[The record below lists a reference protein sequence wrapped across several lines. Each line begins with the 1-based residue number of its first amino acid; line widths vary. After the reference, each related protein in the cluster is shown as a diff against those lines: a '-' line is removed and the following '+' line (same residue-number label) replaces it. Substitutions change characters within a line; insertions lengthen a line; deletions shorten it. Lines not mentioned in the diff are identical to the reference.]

1 MIYIAIEGGII
12 TSVTKDNDECD
23 EVCVIDYDHSP
34 EGCKGFG
41 GEVEFTYGKKEEA
54 YVYYVPIEKT
64 FIKKVKESR

>member
-23 EVCVIDYDHSP
+23 EVCVIDYDVQPTS
-34 EGCKGFG
+34 G